1 MPERLSFLVN
11 YLKDT
16 YLAQSEQIVPPLIL
30 KGERGVGKSWVLN
43 SLFTYLQTTIDS
55 PQVIPIFVPFQLTG
69 SNLVVN
75 TSRLVDKAKHDALN
89 DQKVGGLSATNLKFL
104 LLMEGIDFLYNVSS
118 GREHGLPKKAI
129 GVISSQMT
137 QFQHAR
143 ELRSYLIENCKNV
156 SMIATSSPDLRFT
169 EDPDLPF
176 FNFFNVIEVK
186 PLSSQEA
193 LSYISYQVKEY
204 QPTLEL
210 LEVLIQL
217 YGPLIVDIADGSLAL
232 LNVFVAALF
241 ESSGR
246 NQHDTSQNQLIN
258 KFKSLYFS
266 NISPYVELAS
276 QNLSYVDRLLVDE
289 LVALGPTFTSKEV
302 AHLPIN
308 LSKTFSNLESKLVI
322 ERTGKTR
329 KSGFRFK
336 KESFRSWL
344 RFNKRL
350 GLGSA

>member
-1 MPERLSFLVN
+1 MPDRLLFLVK

-16 YLAQSEQIVPPLIL
+16 YLTPTEQIVPSLIL

-43 SLFTYLQTTIDS
+43 SLFTYLQTRIDS

-75 TSRLVDKAKHDALN
+75 TSRLVDKAKHEVLN
-89 DQKVGGLSATNLKFL
+89 DQKVGGLSPSNLKFL

-118 GREHGLPKKAI
+118 GREHGLPKKAM
-129 GVISSQMT
+129 GVSSSQMT

-143 ELRSYLIENCKNV
+143 ELRSYLIENSKNV
-156 SMIATSSPDLRFT
+156 SMIATSSSDLRFT

-193 LSYISYQVKEY
+193 LSYITSQVKAD
-204 QPTLEL
+204 QPTLDL
-210 LEVLIQL
+210 LELLIQL

-232 LNVFVAALF
+232 LNIFVAALIG
-241 ESSGR
+241 SSVR
-246 NQHDTSQNQLIN
+246 NQQGTPQNQLIN

-266 NISPYVELAS
+266 NISPYVDLVN
-276 QNLSYVDRLLVDE
+276 QNLSYVERLLVDE
-289 LVALGPTFTSKEV
+289 LVCIKPTFTRKDV

-308 LSKTFSNLESKLVI
+308 LSKTFSNLESKSVI

-336 KESFRSWL
+336 KQSFRSWL

-350 GLGSA
+350 GLGSE